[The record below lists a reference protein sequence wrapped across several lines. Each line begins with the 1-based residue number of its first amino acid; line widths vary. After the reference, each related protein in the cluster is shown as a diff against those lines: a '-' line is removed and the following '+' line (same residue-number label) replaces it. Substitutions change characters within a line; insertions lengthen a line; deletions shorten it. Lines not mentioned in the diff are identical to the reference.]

1 MKKIIS
7 LILITSSLFL
17 TSCNSG
23 DDGSGFYLNDDG
35 KFTIINFAD
44 TQFDSPSALGSGA
57 ALRKIIDKAI
67 KESNLE
73 DYITASFSDGIE
85 AIPEEITTLILAG
98 MGGTNIIDILKKD
111 QLKLK
116 NIKTIIVDAH
126 SCIPKLRAE
135 ISKLGFIISDEK
147 IIKEDNIYYEIIK
160 FIRAGIAT
168 YGENDLEFGPILRQ
182 EKSATFK
189 EKYSDRIK
197 EIDNLLV
204 NSELPN
210 DRAIELK
217 QEKQRIEG
225 II

>member
-1 MKKIIS
+1 MIKLSKRLKIIHDMVPHSAVADIGADHGKLIIS
-7 LILITSSLFL
+7 LVE
-17 TSCNSG
+17 
-23 DDGSGFYLNDDG
+23 DGIASYGFAVENKKGPYEHL
-35 KFTIINFAD
+35 
-44 TQFDSPSALGSGA
+44 L
-57 ALRKIIDKAI
+57 KAI